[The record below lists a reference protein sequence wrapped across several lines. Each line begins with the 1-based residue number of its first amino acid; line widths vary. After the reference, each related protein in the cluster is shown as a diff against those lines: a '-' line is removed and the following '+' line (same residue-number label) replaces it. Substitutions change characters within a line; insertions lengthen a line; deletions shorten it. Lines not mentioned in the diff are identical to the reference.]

1 MPFSRRLKA
10 DLSLALICF
19 FWGAT
24 FVIVK
29 DALARSSVF
38 LFMALRFSL
47 AALLLGAINPRVFR
61 GMRRAD
67 LRAGTVLGV
76 LMFGGYAFQTVGLLF
91 TTPTKSA
98 FVTGFCVVLVPV
110 FLACFWR
117 RWPGGWVTAGVFSAI
132 GGLYFLT
139 VPAGHLSRLNIGD
152 VLTLIGAALYALHI
166 IFVGRYTREHAL
178 GVLAFLQVAV
188 TAVFGTVGCLLC
200 AATGWERLRFVADWR
215 LAGAIVVT
223 AVFAT
228 ALAFTIQFW
237 AQKYTTPTHA
247 AILFTLE
254 PVFAG
259 LTSFVVLHERLG
271 GRGALGAALVLAGI
285 LLAELRG
292 PAQAAADSP
301 GPVPGAES
309 AG

>member
-1 MPFSRRLKA
+1 VAFSRRLTA
-10 DLSLALICF
+10 DLSLALISF

-29 DALARSSVF
+29 DALTHSSVF

-47 AALLLGAINPRVFR
+47 AAFLLAALKPRLFR
-61 GMRRAD
+61 ETRLAD
-67 LRAGTVLGV
+67 LRSGTVLGL
-76 LMFGGYAFQTVGLLF
+76 LMFGGYAFQTFGLLF

-117 RWPGGWVTAGVFSAI
+117 RWPGNWVSAGVFAAI
-132 GGLYFLT
+132 LGLYFLT
-139 VPAGHLSRLNIGD
+139 VPAGQLSCLNIGD
-152 VLTLIGAALYALHI
+152 VLTLAGAVLYALHI
-166 IFVGRYTREHAL
+166 IFVGRYAREHAL
-178 GVLAFLQVAV
+178 VVLAFLQVAL
-188 TAVFGTVGCLLC
+188 TAFLGIFACLTC
-200 AATGWERLRFVADWR
+200 AATGWEHLRFEPDWR
-215 LAGAIVVT
+215 LVGAIVVT

-254 PVFAG
+254 PVFAA

-271 GRGALGAALVLAGI
+271 GRTRLGATLVLAGI

-292 PAQAAADSP
+292 PAQATAESP
-301 GPVPGAES
+301 GPVTGTEPAQ
-309 AG
+309 

>member
-1 MPFSRRLKA
+1 MRFTRRLKA
-10 DLSLALICF
+10 DLGLALICF
-19 FWGAT
+19 FWGAS

-47 AALLLGAINPRVFR
+47 AALLLAALNPRVLR
-61 GMRRAD
+61 EARRAD
-67 LRAGTVLGV
+67 LRAGSVLGV
-76 LMFGGYAFQTVGLLF
+76 LMFGGYAFQTFGLLF

-110 FLACFWR
+110 FMACFWR
-117 RWPGGWVTAGVFSAI
+117 RWPGAWVTAGVFAAI
-132 GGLYFLT
+132 AGLYYLT
-139 VPAGHLSRLNIGD
+139 VPARQLSGLNIGD
-152 VLTLIGAALYALHI
+152 VLTLVGAALYALHI
-166 IFVGRYTREHAL
+166 IFVGRYAREHAL
-178 GVLAFLQVAV
+178 GVLSFLQVAA
-188 TAVFGTVGCLLC
+188 TAILGTLGCLIC
-200 AATGWERLRFVADWR
+200 AATGWERLRFQADWR

-254 PVFAG
+254 PVFAA

-271 GRGALGAALVLAGI
+271 RRGLLGASLVLAGI
-285 LLAELRG
+285 FLAELKG

-301 GPVPGAES
+301 GPMPGAEP